1 MSTVPLLTV
10 EALEVVYKRV
20 MRALRGVSLTVAKGQ
35 VVVILGANGAGKTT
49 TLRAISGFIGLE
61 AARVTQGSIIFKGE
75 HLENRQPHQCAKL
88 GISIVPERDK
98 VFPNLT
104 VAENL
109 AVTQSRLT
117 RAERRR
123 MDDLVFQFF
132 PALAERRGS
141 QAGLLSGGERQMLG
155 IGARLVSGPD
165 LLLVDEL
172 SLGLAP
178 LTVQELVRRL
188 LQIKQ
193 ELGLS
198 LLVVEQNAGIAL
210 QIADHAYVLENGEVA
225 MHGNGASMRRNP
237 QIQEYYLGGGA
248 DTRRSYRDA
257 RNLRLA
263 QGNHGRA

>member
-1 MSTVPLLTV
+1 MTTVPLLVV
-10 EALEVVYKRV
+10 ESIVVVYKRV
-20 MRALRGVSLTVAKGQ
+20 IRALRGVSLTVAEGQ

-61 AARVTQGSIIFKGE
+61 AARVTAGTIVFKGE
-75 HLENRQPHQCAKL
+75 QLANRPPHQCAAL
-88 GISIVPERDK
+88 GISLVPERDK
-98 VFPNLT
+98 IFPNLT

-109 AVTQSRLT
+109 AVPQSRLSKT
-117 RAERRR
+117 ERRR
-123 MDDLVFQFF
+123 TEDLLFQLF
-132 PALAERRGS
+132 PALAARRAS

-210 QIADHAYVLENGEVA
+210 QIADYAYVLENGEVA
-225 MHGNGASMRRNP
+225 MHGDGASMRSNP
-237 QIQEYYLGGGA
+237 QIQEFYLGGGTG
-248 DTRRSYRDA
+248 TRRSYRDA
-257 RNLRLA
+257 HTHRLA
-263 QGNHGRA
+263 QGKNG